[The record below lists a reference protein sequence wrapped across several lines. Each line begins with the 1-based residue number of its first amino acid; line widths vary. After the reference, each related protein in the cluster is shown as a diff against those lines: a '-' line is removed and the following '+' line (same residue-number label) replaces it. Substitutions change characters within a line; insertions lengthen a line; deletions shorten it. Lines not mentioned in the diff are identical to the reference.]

1 MTGLLQ
7 IGFIGLGSVSLSMVN
22 NILSNTGNEVIA
34 CDSSSQALSAAEK
47 LGAETTS
54 SPAALAESE
63 GNSGLAHSKKLNSS
77 RDLSQLLRNK
87 RVRG

>member
-1 MTGLLQ
+1 MR
-7 IGFIGLGSVSLSMVN
+7 MVN

-34 CDSSSQALSAAEK
+34 CDGSSQALHAAEK

-63 GNSGLAHSKKLNSS
+63 GASLKAAS
-77 RDLSQLLRNK
+77 RAFEDMRYCTM
-87 RVRG
+87 VHI